1 MLGIIS
7 SNIFWVESQSFWAKK
22 GVHIK
27 KMFPDAPS
35 RSFQDTS
42 EHQRGISI
50 LVARIHIG
58 TLPMQWRLRGCS
70 DVFLDLLRWICHI
83 LCVWMCSGGCCFVSN
98 CYNSWQLKLYVQWC
112 PTFQHIFHTIQLWV
126 YHGLSK
132 HGVCTPKCLFKWENH
147 DKRSN
152 CGLRYPISRQTIH
165 SLEFHSWRMTPSAD
179 PQLGLLQSAI

>member
-1 MLGIIS
+1 MLPVDLSKTQASIKGEFPS
-7 SNIFWVESQSFWAKK
+7 LLRAFTLAPCRCNGGWGGVRMFFWTCCAGYVIYYVFGCVQVAA
-22 GVHIK
+22 V
-27 KMFPDAPS
+27 
-35 RSFQDTS
+35 SFQTATIP
-42 EHQRGISI
+42 G
-50 LVARIHIG
+50 
-58 TLPMQWRLRGCS
+58 
-70 DVFLDLLRWICHI
+70 
-83 LCVWMCSGGCCFVSN
+83 
-98 CYNSWQLKLYVQWC
+98 SWNYVQWC